1 MSLFEYYRNLIF
13 HKIKYGLKSFIIE
26 LEDEQK
32 ENIKNCFEKQAI
44 INDKVFKAAIRTF
57 VVLFL
62 NFEKDKENNIKQNE
76 NNLINY
82 FDILDLWD
90 ITTFSKENFKEE
102 LNNIKQLN
110 IKVNQ
115 IVSLYDDLVDDI
127 NSQYFEEV
135 QKEIDKE
142 KESQKIIEK
151 EKFLADEVIENIQ
164 DNTEKDED
172 SSIDYGDKNEEN
184 EESEDPDSKYI

>member
-1 MSLFEYYRNLIF
+1 M
-13 HKIKYGLKSFIIE
+13 
-26 LEDEQK
+26 
-32 ENIKNCFEKQAI
+32 
-44 INDKVFKAAIRTF
+44 
-57 VVLFL
+57 
-62 NFEKDKENNIKQNE
+62 
-76 NNLINY
+76 
-82 FDILDLWD
+82 
-90 ITTFSKENFKEE
+90 
-102 LNNIKQLN
+102 N

>member
-1 MSLFEYYRNLIF
+1 M
-13 HKIKYGLKSFIIE
+13 
-26 LEDEQK
+26 
-32 ENIKNCFEKQAI
+32 
-44 INDKVFKAAIRTF
+44 
-57 VVLFL
+57 FL

-110 IKVNQ
+110 IKVNL
-115 IVSLYDDLVDDI
+115 SLYDVLVDDI

-172 SSIDYGDKNEEN
+172 SIIDYGDKNEEN
-184 EESEDPDSKYI
+184 EE

>member
-1 MSLFEYYRNLIF
+1 MV
-13 HKIKYGLKSFIIE
+13 

-32 ENIKNCFEKQAI
+32 ENIRNCFEKQEI

-57 VVLFL
+57 IVLFL

>member
-1 MSLFEYYRNLIF
+1 MNKR
-13 HKIKYGLKSFIIE
+13 KI
-26 LEDEQK
+26 LETV
-32 ENIKNCFEKQAI
+32 IRNCFKKQEI

-57 VVLFL
+57 FVLFL

-115 IVSLYDDLVDDI
+115 IVSLYDVLVDDI
-127 NSQYFEEV
+127 NSQYFEVV

-172 SSIDYGDKNEEN
+172 SSIDYVDKNEEN

>member
-1 MSLFEYYRNLIF
+1 M
-13 HKIKYGLKSFIIE
+13 
-26 LEDEQK
+26 
-32 ENIKNCFEKQAI
+32 
-44 INDKVFKAAIRTF
+44 
-57 VVLFL
+57 FL

-115 IVSLYDDLVDDI
+115 IVSLYDVLVDDI
-127 NSQYFEEV
+127 NSQYFEVV

>member
-1 MSLFEYYRNLIF
+1 M
-13 HKIKYGLKSFIIE
+13 
-26 LEDEQK
+26 
-32 ENIKNCFEKQAI
+32 
-44 INDKVFKAAIRTF
+44 
-57 VVLFL
+57 FL

-172 SSIDYGDKNEEN
+172 SSINYGDNNEEN

>member
-1 MSLFEYYRNLIF
+1 MV
-13 HKIKYGLKSFIIE
+13 E

-57 VVLFL
+57 IVLFL

-76 NNLINY
+76 NNIINY
-82 FDILDLWD
+82 LNNLDDIWD
-90 ITTFSKENFKEE
+90 ITTISKENFKEE
-102 LNNIKQLN
+102 LNNLKLLN

-115 IVSLYDDLVDDI
+115 IISFYDFLGDDI
-127 NSQYFEEV
+127 NPKYFEEV
-135 QKEIDKE
+135 QKEVDKE
-142 KESQKIIEK
+142 KEIEKIIEK
-151 EKFLADEVIENIQ
+151 EKDLVEEVIPENKVEDD
-164 DNTEKDED
+164 DN
-172 SSIDYGDKNEEN
+172 SSDYGNKSEES

>member
-1 MSLFEYYRNLIF
+1 M
-13 HKIKYGLKSFIIE
+13 
-26 LEDEQK
+26 
-32 ENIKNCFEKQAI
+32 
-44 INDKVFKAAIRTF
+44 
-57 VVLFL
+57 FL

-151 EKFLADEVIENIQ
+151 IKFLADEVIENIQ

-172 SSIDYGDKNEEN
+172 STIDYGDKNEEN

>member
-1 MSLFEYYRNLIF
+1 M
-13 HKIKYGLKSFIIE
+13 
-26 LEDEQK
+26 
-32 ENIKNCFEKQAI
+32 
-44 INDKVFKAAIRTF
+44 
-57 VVLFL
+57 FL

-127 NSQYFEEV
+127 ISQYFEEV

-151 EKFLADEVIENIQ
+151 EKFLADEVIVNIQ
-164 DNTEKDED
+164 DNT
-172 SSIDYGDKNEEN
+172 
-184 EESEDPDSKYI
+184 

>member
-1 MSLFEYYRNLIF
+1 M
-13 HKIKYGLKSFIIE
+13 
-26 LEDEQK
+26 
-32 ENIKNCFEKQAI
+32 
-44 INDKVFKAAIRTF
+44 
-57 VVLFL
+57 
-62 NFEKDKENNIKQNE
+62 
-76 NNLINY
+76 
-82 FDILDLWD
+82 
-90 ITTFSKENFKEE
+90 
-102 LNNIKQLN
+102 N

-115 IVSLYDDLVDDI
+115 IVSLYDNLVDDI

-135 QKEIDKE
+135 QKEIDKV

-172 SSIDYGDKNEEN
+172 SSIDYVDKNEEN

>member
-1 MSLFEYYRNLIF
+1 M
-13 HKIKYGLKSFIIE
+13 
-26 LEDEQK
+26 
-32 ENIKNCFEKQAI
+32 
-44 INDKVFKAAIRTF
+44 
-57 VVLFL
+57 FL

-82 FDILDLWD
+82 FYIIDLWD
-90 ITTFSKENFKEE
+90 KTTFSKENFKEE
-102 LNNIKQLN
+102 SNNIKQLN

-127 NSQYFEEV
+127 NPQYFEEV

-142 KESQKIIEK
+142 KESEKIIEK

-184 EESEDPDSKYI
+184 E

>member
-1 MSLFEYYRNLIF
+1 M
-13 HKIKYGLKSFIIE
+13 
-26 LEDEQK
+26 
-32 ENIKNCFEKQAI
+32 
-44 INDKVFKAAIRTF
+44 
-57 VVLFL
+57 FL

-90 ITTFSKENFKEE
+90 ITAFFKENFKEE

-115 IVSLYDDLVDDI
+115 IVSLYDVLVDDI
-127 NSQYFEEV
+127 NSQYFEVV

-142 KESQKIIEK
+142 KENQKIIEK

>member
-1 MSLFEYYRNLIF
+1 MV
-13 HKIKYGLKSFIIE
+13 E

-57 VVLFL
+57 IVLFL
-62 NFEKDKENNIKQNE
+62 NFEKDKENTIKQNE

-142 KESQKIIEK
+142 KENQKIIEK

-172 SSIDYGDKNEEN
+172 SSIDYVDKNEEN

>member
-1 MSLFEYYRNLIF
+1 M
-13 HKIKYGLKSFIIE
+13 
-26 LEDEQK
+26 
-32 ENIKNCFEKQAI
+32 
-44 INDKVFKAAIRTF
+44 
-57 VVLFL
+57 FL

-76 NNLINY
+76 NNLIKY

-90 ITTFSKENFKEE
+90 ITAFSKENFKEE

-115 IVSLYDDLVDDI
+115 IVSLYDVLVDDI
-127 NSQYFEEV
+127 NSQYFEVV

-142 KESQKIIEK
+142 KENQKIIEK
-151 EKFLADEVIENIQ
+151 DKILADEVAENIQ
-164 DNTEKDED
+164 DNNEKDED

>member
-1 MSLFEYYRNLIF
+1 M
-13 HKIKYGLKSFIIE
+13 
-26 LEDEQK
+26 
-32 ENIKNCFEKQAI
+32 
-44 INDKVFKAAIRTF
+44 
-57 VVLFL
+57 FL

>member
-1 MSLFEYYRNLIF
+1 M
-13 HKIKYGLKSFIIE
+13 
-26 LEDEQK
+26 
-32 ENIKNCFEKQAI
+32 
-44 INDKVFKAAIRTF
+44 
-57 VVLFL
+57 
-62 NFEKDKENNIKQNE
+62 
-76 NNLINY
+76 
-82 FDILDLWD
+82 
-90 ITTFSKENFKEE
+90 
-102 LNNIKQLN
+102 N

-127 NSQYFEEV
+127 ISQYFEEV

-172 SSIDYGDKNEEN
+172 SSINYGDNNEEN

>member
-1 MSLFEYYRNLIF
+1 M
-13 HKIKYGLKSFIIE
+13 
-26 LEDEQK
+26 
-32 ENIKNCFEKQAI
+32 
-44 INDKVFKAAIRTF
+44 
-57 VVLFL
+57 FL

-82 FDILDLWD
+82 FYIIDLWD
-90 ITTFSKENFKEE
+90 KTTFSKENFKEE
-102 LNNIKQLN
+102 SNNIKQLN

-127 NSQYFEEV
+127 NPQYFEEV
-135 QKEIDKE
+135 QKEIDKD
-142 KESQKIIEK
+142 KESEKIIEK

-184 EESEDPDSKYI
+184 E

>member
-1 MSLFEYYRNLIF
+1 MNKR
-13 HKIKYGLKSFIIE
+13 KILETVLKK
-26 LEDEQK
+26 K
-32 ENIKNCFEKQAI
+32 EI

-57 VVLFL
+57 IVLFL

-151 EKFLADEVIENIQ
+151 EKFLADEVIVNIQ
-164 DNTEKDED
+164 DNT
-172 SSIDYGDKNEEN
+172 
-184 EESEDPDSKYI
+184 

>member
-1 MSLFEYYRNLIF
+1 M
-13 HKIKYGLKSFIIE
+13 
-26 LEDEQK
+26 
-32 ENIKNCFEKQAI
+32 
-44 INDKVFKAAIRTF
+44 
-57 VVLFL
+57 FL

-102 LNNIKQLN
+102 LSNIKRLN

-142 KESQKIIEK
+142 KESEKIIEK

>member
-1 MSLFEYYRNLIF
+1 M
-13 HKIKYGLKSFIIE
+13 
-26 LEDEQK
+26 
-32 ENIKNCFEKQAI
+32 
-44 INDKVFKAAIRTF
+44 
-57 VVLFL
+57 FL

-184 EESEDPDSKYI
+184 EESENPDSKYI